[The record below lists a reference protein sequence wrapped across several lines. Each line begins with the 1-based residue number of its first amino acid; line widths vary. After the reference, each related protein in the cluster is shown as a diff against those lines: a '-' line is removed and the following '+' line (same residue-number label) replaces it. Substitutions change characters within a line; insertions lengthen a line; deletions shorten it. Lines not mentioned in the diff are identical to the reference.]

1 MSQLASEPMW
11 SDLQVSYLQAL
22 GHTVYLDRD
31 SVDAAAAPDETSER
45 APAAAAAAAA
55 APPRVERA
63 PPTPAPAAPPV
74 VRRSAPA
81 APAAPADTPQAVTTA
96 ASTAP
101 QRRSRVGMPD
111 RLQMALLRA
120 SGCNPGNPNTQALM
134 ASWPLAELRGNPA
147 AKRALWPQLRALR
160 RRRDPA

>member
-31 SVDAAAAPDETSER
+31 SVDVAAAPDETSER
-45 APAAAAAAAA
+45 APAAA
-55 APPRVERA
+55 PPRVERA
-63 PPTPAPAAPPV
+63 LPTPAPAAPPV

-81 APAAPADTPQAVTTA
+81 APADVPQAVTTA

-120 SGCNPGNPNTQALM
+120 SGCNPGDPNTQALM

>member
-1 MSQLASEPMW
+1 MW

-31 SVDAAAAPDETSER
+31 AVDALPAPVDVAERAEMAAP
-45 APAAAAAAAA
+45 A
-55 APPRVERA
+55 RVERVPQSATVSA
-63 PPTPAPAAPPV
+63 PSA
-74 VRRSAPA
+74 RRSAPA
-81 APAAPADTPQAVTTA
+81 APAEAPDVPRTAPA
-96 ASTAP
+96 SAP

-120 SGCNPGNPNTQALM
+120 SGCNPGDPATQALM
-134 ASWPLAELRGNPA
+134 ASWPLAELRGNPS

>member
-1 MSQLASEPMW
+1 MSEPMW

-31 SVDAAAAPDETSER
+31 AVDALPAPVEVAER
-45 APAAAAAAAA
+45 APMA
-55 APPRVERA
+55 APARVERA
-63 PPTPAPAAPPV
+63 PQAATANAPVA
-74 VRRSAPA
+74 RRTAPA
-81 APAAPADTPQAVTTA
+81 APAEAPRAPSA
-96 ASTAP
+96 APVSAP

-120 SGCNPGNPNTQALM
+120 SGCNPGDPATQALM

>member
-31 SVDAAAAPDETSER
+31 SVDVAAAPDETTER
-45 APAAAAAAAA
+45 APAA

-63 PPTPAPAAPPV
+63 PPTSAPAAPPV

-81 APAAPADTPQAVTTA
+81 APADVPQAVTTA

-120 SGCNPGNPNTQALM
+120 SGCNPGDPNTQALM

>member
-1 MSQLASEPMW
+1 MSEMAPVPIW

-31 SVDAAAAPDETSER
+31 AADALPSPVDVHARAPVAAPV
-45 APAAAAAAAA
+45 
-55 APPRVERA
+55 RVERA
-63 PPTPAPAAPPV
+63 VASAPGNAPV
-74 VRRSAPA
+74 ARRSAPDVA
-81 APAAPADTPQAVTTA
+81 ADAPRASSTAPAA
-96 ASTAP
+96 AP

-120 SGCNPGNPNTQALM
+120 SGCNPGDPATQALM

-160 RRRDPA
+160 RRQDQA

>member
-31 SVDAAAAPDETSER
+31 SVDAAAPDETSER

-63 PPTPAPAAPPV
+63 PPTSAPAAPPV

-81 APAAPADTPQAVTTA
+81 APADVPQAVTTA
-96 ASTAP
+96 SSTAP

-120 SGCNPGNPNTQALM
+120 SGCNPGDPNTQALM

>member
-31 SVDAAAAPDETSER
+31 TVDAAAVPEETMER
-45 APAAAAAAAA
+45 APAA
-55 APPRVERA
+55 APPRVERTPPMPA
-63 PPTPAPAAPPV
+63 PAVRRSAPVAPAHAPDAVTTAPAAPP
-74 VRRSAPA
+74 
-81 APAAPADTPQAVTTA
+81 
-96 ASTAP
+96 
-101 QRRSRVGMPD
+101 RRSRVGMPD

-120 SGCNPGNPNTQALM
+120 SGCNPGDPNTQALM

-160 RRRDPA
+160 RRRNPA

>member
-45 APAAAAAAAA
+45 APAAAL
-55 APPRVERA
+55 PRVERA
-63 PPTPAPAAPPV
+63 PPTSAPAAPPLM
-74 VRRSAPA
+74 RRSAPA
-81 APAAPADTPQAVTTA
+81 APADVPQAVTTA
-96 ASTAP
+96 SSTAQ

-120 SGCNPGNPNTQALM
+120 SGCNPGDPNTQALM

>member
-1 MSQLASEPMW
+1 MSEPIW

-31 SVDAAAAPDETSER
+31 AVDALPAPVEIAER
-45 APAAAAAAAA
+45 APMA
-55 APPRVERA
+55 APARA
-63 PPTPAPAAPPV
+63 LQPATANAPV
-74 VRRSAPA
+74 ARRNAPA
-81 APAAPADTPQAVTTA
+81 APAEAPRAPSTAPASV
-96 ASTAP
+96 P

-120 SGCNPGNPNTQALM
+120 SGCNPGDPATQALM

>member
-1 MSQLASEPMW
+1 MSDAASEPIW

-31 SVDAAAAPDETSER
+31 AVDALPAAVEVAERVEMAAP
-45 APAAAAAAAA
+45 A
-55 APPRVERA
+55 RVERA
-63 PPTPAPAAPPV
+63 PQSALVNAPVA
-74 VRRSAPA
+74 RRSAASASAEAPRAPSTTPA
-81 APAAPADTPQAVTTA
+81 A
-96 ASTAP
+96 AP
-101 QRRSRVGMPD
+101 QRRSRAGMPD

-120 SGCNPGNPNTQALM
+120 SGCNPGDPATQALM

>member
-1 MSQLASEPMW
+1 MW

-31 SVDAAAAPDETSER
+31 AVDALPAHVEVAERVPMAAP
-45 APAAAAAAAA
+45 AH
-55 APPRVERA
+55 VERA
-63 PPTPAPAAPPV
+63 PQSATAHAPVA
-74 VRRSAPA
+74 RRSAPA
-81 APAAPADTPQAVTTA
+81 APPDAPRAPSAAPASAL
-96 ASTAP
+96 
-101 QRRSRVGMPD
+101 QRRNRVGMPD

-120 SGCNPGNPNTQALM
+120 SGCNPGDPATQALM
-134 ASWPLAELRGNPA
+134 ASWPLAELRGNPV

>member
-1 MSQLASEPMW
+1 MSEMASEPMW

-31 SVDAAAAPDETSER
+31 AVDALPAPVDVVDS
-45 APAAAAAAAA
+45 AP
-55 APPRVERA
+55 V
-63 PPTPAPAAPPV
+63 PAPARLERVPHSASVAAPV
-74 VRRSAPA
+74 VCRTVPA
-81 APAAPADTPQAVTTA
+81 ARAGAPRAVNTTPAA
-96 ASTAP
+96 AP

-120 SGCNPGNPNTQALM
+120 SGCNPGDPDTQALM
-134 ASWPLAELRGNPA
+134 ASWPLADLRGNPA

-160 RRRDPA
+160 RRPHSA

>member
-1 MSQLASEPMW
+1 MSEPMW

-22 GHTVYLDRD
+22 GHTVYLDRAA
-31 SVDAAAAPDETSER
+31 VDALPAPVEVAER
-45 APAAAAAAAA
+45 APTA
-55 APPRVERA
+55 APTRMERA
-63 PPTPAPAAPPV
+63 PYPATANAPV
-74 VRRSAPA
+74 ARRNAPA
-81 APAAPADTPQAVTTA
+81 APAEAPRAP
-96 ASTAP
+96 STAP
-101 QRRSRVGMPD
+101 ESAQQRRSRVGMPD

-120 SGCNPGNPNTQALM
+120 SGCNPGDPATQALM

>member
-22 GHTVYLDRD
+22 GHTVYLHRD
-31 SVDAAAAPDETSER
+31 SADAAAPDETTER
-45 APAAAAAAAA
+45 APAA

-74 VRRSAPA
+74 VRRS

-120 SGCNPGNPNTQALM
+120 SGCNPGDPNTQALM

>member
-31 SVDAAAAPDETSER
+31 SVDAAAAPDETI
-45 APAAAAAAAA
+45 
-55 APPRVERA
+55 ERA
-63 PPTPAPAAPPV
+63 PPTPPPAAPPG
-74 VRRSAPA
+74 VRRSAPV
-81 APAAPADTPQAVTTA
+81 APADAPQAVATA
-96 ASTAP
+96 SSTAP
-101 QRRSRVGMPD
+101 QRRNRVGMPD

-120 SGCNPGNPNTQALM
+120 SGCNPGDPNTQALM

>member
-1 MSQLASEPMW
+1 MSEPMW

-31 SVDAAAAPDETSER
+31 AVDALPAPVEIAERAPMAAPARVERALQPATANAPVARRNAPAAPDEAPR
-45 APAAAAAAAA
+45 APS
-55 APPRVERA
+55 
-63 PPTPAPAAPPV
+63 TAPASV
-74 VRRSAPA
+74 
-81 APAAPADTPQAVTTA
+81 
-96 ASTAP
+96 P
-101 QRRSRVGMPD
+101 QRRSRLGMPD

-120 SGCNPGNPNTQALM
+120 SGCNPGDPATQALM
-134 ASWPLAELRGNPA
+134 ASWPLAELRGNPT

>member
-1 MSQLASEPMW
+1 MSQLGSEPMW

-31 SVDAAAAPDETSER
+31 SVDAAAAEERIER
-45 APAAAAAAAA
+45 APVA
-55 APPRVERA
+55 APPRAERTS
-63 PPTPAPAAPPV
+63 PNPAPALPPAA
-74 VRRSAPA
+74 RRSAPA
-81 APAAPADTPQAVTTA
+81 APADAPHAVTTA
-96 ASTAP
+96 PSAVP
-101 QRRSRVGMPD
+101 RRSRVGLPD

-120 SGCNPGNPNTQALM
+120 SGCNPGDPQTQALM

-160 RRRDPA
+160 RRQGPA

>member
-1 MSQLASEPMW
+1 MSPLACEPMW
-11 SDLQVSYLQAL
+11 SDLQVSYLQVL

-31 SVDAAAAPDETSER
+31 AVDAAAPDETSEH
-45 APAAAAAAAA
+45 APAAAA
-55 APPRVERA
+55 PSRVERTS
-63 PPTPAPAAPPV
+63 PITAPAAPPV

-81 APAAPADTPQAVTTA
+81 APADPPQAVATASATT
-96 ASTAP
+96 P

-120 SGCNPGNPNTQALM
+120 SGCNPGDPNTQALM

>member
-22 GHTVYLDRD
+22 GHTVYLDRYT
-31 SVDAAAAPDETSER
+31 VDAAAVPEETMER
-45 APAAAAAAAA
+45 ARAA
-55 APPRVERA
+55 APPRVERTPPMPVPAVA
-63 PPTPAPAAPPV
+63 PAVRRSAPVAPAHAPDAVTTAPAAPP
-74 VRRSAPA
+74 
-81 APAAPADTPQAVTTA
+81 
-96 ASTAP
+96 
-101 QRRSRVGMPD
+101 RRSRVGMPD

-120 SGCNPGNPNTQALM
+120 SGCNPGDPNTQALM

-160 RRRDPA
+160 RRRNPA